1 MRLMLSLAAL
11 LVASATAAWG
21 DPLAPG
27 ATMPNLTLADQHD
40 VAGNVDSATRLVI
53 FTADMDASDHV
64 EAALAENGAAK
75 LAAAGAVWVANIS
88 RMPRIIT
95 KLFALPSLRKRPY
108 RMLLDRDGK
117 ATADL
122 PRASGRVTL
131 LYLEESKIA
140 RVDYADSPEQVA
152 AALSANATDAAG
164 DADDS
169 GDTD

>member
-1 MRLMLSLAAL
+1 MRWKLPFAIL
-11 LVASATAAWG
+11 LVACATAAWG
-21 DPLAPG
+21 ETLAPG
-27 ATMPNLTLADQHD
+27 ATMPGLTLADQHD
-40 VAGNVDSATRLVI
+40 VAGSVDTGTRLII

-64 EAALAENGAAK
+64 KEALAENGAQR

-88 RMPRIIT
+88 RMPGIIT

-131 LYLEESKIA
+131 LYLEDLKIA
-140 RVDYADSPEQVA
+140 RIDYADSPEQVT
-152 AALSANATDAAG
+152 AALSANVTDAGG
-164 DADDS
+164 DND
-169 GDTD
+169 